1 MAIGEEI
8 KVLEAQQ
15 QELNKIRM
23 NEDYKWSQ
31 VKSPRNLLAALNKHD
46 LKMDWPRR
54 DQIVY
59 VDDSAMF
66 EENLA
71 AVQTR
76 DREAGS
82 YR

>member
-15 QELNKIRM
+15 QDLNKIRM

-31 VKSPRNLLAALNKHD
+31 SKSPRNLLAALKKHE
-46 LKMDWPRR
+46 LQMDWPRR

-59 VDDSAMF
+59 VDDNAMF

-71 AVQTR
+71 AVQAR
-76 DREAGS
+76 SQEAGS
-82 YR
+82 IR

>member
-8 KVLEAQQ
+8 KMLEAQQ
-15 QELNKIRM
+15 QDLNKIKM

-31 VKSPRNLLAALNKHD
+31 AKSPRKLLAALNKHQ
-46 LKMDWPRR
+46 LQMDWPRR

-59 VDDSAMF
+59 VDDNAMF

-71 AVQTR
+71 AVQAR
-76 DREAGS
+76 SQEADS
-82 YR
+82 IR